1 MKQLEINARKREI
14 FTKAAVKQL
23 RREERVPCVLYGHNT
38 NTLHFSVSEKELKPL
53 IYTPNSYIVNLNL
66 DGTKQL
72 CMLQQA
78 QFHPMTDR
86 ILHLD
91 FLSIDPDK
99 PVSINVPVV
108 LTGNSIG
115 VREGGKMYVMSR
127 KLLVRAHLDDL
138 PDSLNIDVTK
148 LALGSAI
155 AAGDL
160 KFDKLQILTPKTT
173 LVCMVKMTRASISD
187 AATMAEEEGEEGTE
201 GASETAAAAPE
212 EA

>member
-72 CMLQQA
+72 CMLQQV

-160 KFDKLQILTPKTT
+160 KFDNLQILTPKTT

-187 AATMAEEEGEEGTE
+187 AAAMAEEESEEGTE

>member
-1 MKQLEINARKREI
+1 
-14 FTKAAVKQL
+14 
-23 RREERVPCVLYGHNT
+23 
-38 NTLHFSVSEKELKPL
+38 
-53 IYTPNSYIVNLNL
+53 
-66 DGTKQL
+66 
-72 CMLQQA
+72 
-78 QFHPMTDR
+78 MTDR

-115 VREGGKMYVMSR
+115 VREVEKCMYEQKIARSCP
-127 KLLVRAHLDDL
+127 LDDL

-160 KFDKLQILTPKTT
+160 KLDNLQILTPKTT

-187 AATMAEEEGEEGTE
+187 AAAMAEEEGEEGTE